1 MRHSHLPVT
10 LLLHISLHFE
20 TDLQFDIT
28 GNAARV
34 GYLVTLF
41 FFAGSILCP
50 FRLKLLARLRLIGHA
65 PIQVLLQA
73 AFELALPRDFEFR
86 HGIRDRRGVQGSQ
99 NNDRQ
104 VDQHLYSL
112 SCVHVVQ
119 NAMQVRYALREFN
132 GHEVSNRDKCRACG
146 QPPRSPD

>member
-1 MRHSHLPVT
+1 MRPSQLPIY

-20 TDLQFDIT
+20 TDLQFDIA

-50 FRLKLLARLRLIGHA
+50 FRLKLLARLRLFGYA
-65 PIQVLLQA
+65 SIQVLLQA

-86 HGIRDRRGVQGSQ
+86 HGIRDRREVQGSQ

-104 VDQHLYSL
+104 VDQYLFIL
-112 SCVHVVQ
+112 
-119 NAMQVRYALREFN
+119 
-132 GHEVSNRDKCRACG
+132 
-146 QPPRSPD
+146 